1 MIAYSAPKWLPGGHL
16 QTIYPL
22 SIKPGPLAYRRERW
36 DTPDQDFIDLDWHE
50 TAGSASYGGNGPGE
64 DLPGVPLA
72 ILFHGLEGSSNSHYA
87 RSLMQRFDALGWG
100 GVVVHFRG
108 CSGEPNRQPRAYHS
122 GDSDEIDWILR
133 RLKQEHPGRPLYAI
147 GVSLGG
153 NALLKWLGERESSAT
168 GLLRCAVAISAPLDL
183 SACGHQ
189 LARGFNRV
197 YTRHFLRTLK
207 RSAAAMLKR
216 SPGLFDEQRMRE
228 ARTLYDFDDVV
239 TGPIHGF
246 TGADDYWQRASC
258 KPWLATIRVPTLLL
272 NARNDPFLPAH
283 ALPGTDQVSA
293 AVTLDFPDEGGHVG
307 FVTGGPPGSLDWLPD
322 RILRFFTEQ
331 E

>member
-22 SIKPGPLAYRRERW
+22 CIKPGPLAYRRERW

-87 RSLMQRFDALGWG
+87 RSLMQRFDALEWG

-189 LARGFNRV
+189 LARGFNCV

-216 SPGLFDEQRMRE
+216 SPGLFDERRMRE

-293 AVTLDFPDEGGHVG
+293 AVTLDFPEEGGHVG
-307 FVTGGPPGSLDWLPD
+307 FVTGGLPGSLDWLPD
-322 RILRFFTEQ
+322 RVIRFLQNQ